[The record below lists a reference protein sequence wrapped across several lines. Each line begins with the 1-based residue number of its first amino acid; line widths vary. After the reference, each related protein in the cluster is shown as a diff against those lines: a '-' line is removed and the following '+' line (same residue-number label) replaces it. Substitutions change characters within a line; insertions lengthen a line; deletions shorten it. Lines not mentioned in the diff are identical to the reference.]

1 MTSVAMRLKRKREA
15 CINAK
20 SCRRGDLSVTAMP
33 VSVVMSV
40 PLVHHLLQC
49 MGLLNRVDDVVK
61 LVDGSRRRAV
71 NKRTEDEA
79 QKVDD
84 ENTIW
89 HVFDDQRDASFPT
102 CLCSTP
108 ALPRRTQTTRDGDV
122 VCIGC
127 GVVVGVEMKETP
139 WSNLPNQSE
148 TKRRGKAPPAWLVK
162 RSNVSTADKRRE
174 ALLLDEVTHWSHTAQ
189 LYGEDVAHAKS
200 DALRMST
207 TAALNLSVAA
217 ACVGVILKKRVDA
230 SCLEAA
236 MRRGEVA
243 QSVHIP
249 VPTARFSCNICQKR
263 CHTQK
268 EARFCCTI

>member
-1 MTSVAMRLKRKREA
+1 M
-15 CINAK
+15 NAN

-33 VSVVMSV
+33 VSVVTSV
-40 PLVHHLLQC
+40 PQVHHLLQC

-61 LVDGSRRRAV
+61 LVDGSRRRTV
-71 NKRTEDEA
+71 NNKHKEDEA
-79 QKVDD
+79 QKDDD
-84 ENTIW
+84 ENTVW
-89 HVFDDQRDASFPT
+89 HVFDEQRDASYPT
-102 CLCSTP
+102 CLCTTP
-108 ALPRRTQTTRDGDV
+108 AFPRRTQTTRDGDV
-122 VCIGC
+122 VCMGC

-148 TKRRGKAPPAWLVK
+148 TKRRGKAPHAWLVK
-162 RSNVSTADKRRE
+162 RANVSTAEKRRE
-174 ALLLDEVTHWSHTAQ
+174 AIILDEVTHWSHTAR
-189 LYGEDVAHAKS
+189 LYGEEIAQAKS
-200 DALRMST
+200 DALRMSK

-236 MRRGEVA
+236 MRRSEVA

-249 VPTARFSCNICQKR
+249 VPTARFSCYICQKR

-268 EARFCCTI
+268 EARFCCTL